1 MIGINTAKELGAS
14 TSIGAVMAG
23 LLAMPGLAD
32 ITLFGEKLQPN
43 SGDSFGLNGGGIF
56 FKIRAMVSQYC
67 KRES

>member
-1 MIGINTAKELGAS
+1 
-14 TSIGAVMAG
+14 MAG

-43 SGDSFGLNGGGIF
+43 SGGIFAVLMVVVFF
-56 FKIRAMVSQYC
+56 FKIRTMVSQYC